1 MNAETGSDHPE
12 QALPPPAP
20 SAVVAS
26 APPAPNSAPAPSKP
40 DLHERTLT
48 ETIRTEIPWR
58 LMLRWGLVATALYLI
73 GTLFVQAGSAL
84 TPFIFGVV
92 IAYLVLPIVN
102 RLSTIVPRWG
112 AILLVYLVGIAL
124 LVLSFTFLIPPLL
137 EQTRNAFVQIRLPS
151 LLELEA
157 QALAFFELYSQ
168 YIPPEFQREIET
180 TLSNVLNTIQ
190 NNLTSLVQQGGG
202 FLFTQVQQVFNT
214 LAFLFGFIIVPFWL
228 FYVLY
233 DQQAGLDGLNRL
245 IHPAARSDFWA
256 ILTITDRIFSNYIRG
271 QLFLGF
277 VVGLASFVGLT
288 ALNMFGFQIP
298 YTLLLA
304 VIAGFTELIPL
315 VGPVLGAIPAVIV
328 ALLSDSPTAAL
339 AVLALYVAIQQL
351 EAHLLIPRIIGESV
365 GIHPA
370 VLMVV
375 LVIAGQ
381 SAGLLG
387 VILAAPL
394 AAVAR
399 DIFRYI
405 YGRLGDPPL
414 PAGQLPEGYED
425 HPSSTVMVVEVE
437 VEADAQRQPSPK
449 A

>member
-1 MNAETGSDHPE
+1 M
-12 QALPPPAP
+12 
-20 SAVVAS
+20 VA
-26 APPAPNSAPAPSKP
+26 A
-40 DLHERTLT
+40 
-48 ETIRTEIPWR
+48 
-58 LMLRWGLVATALYLI
+58 ALYLI
-73 GTLFVQAGSAL
+73 GTLFVQAGNAL

-102 RLSTIVPRWG
+102 RLSTLMPRWG

-124 LVLSFTFLIPPLL
+124 TVLSFTFLIPPLL

-180 TLSNVLNTIQ
+180 TLNNVLNTIQ

-214 LAFLFGFIIVPFWL
+214 LAFLLGFIIIPFWL

-233 DQQAGLDGLNRL
+233 DQQAGLDGLNGL
-245 IHPAARSDFWA
+245 IHPAARKDFWA

-288 ALNMFGFQIP
+288 VLNMFGFEIP

-315 VGPVLGAIPAVIV
+315 IGPVLGAIPAVIV

-339 AVLALYVAIQQL
+339 AVLALYVVIQQL
-351 EAHLLIPRIIGESV
+351 EAQLLIPRIIGESV

-394 AAVAR
+394 AAIAR

-425 HPSSTVMVVEVE
+425 QPSATVMVIECEVTR
-437 VEADAQRQPSPK
+437 DAQKQSSPE